1 MTRTAGA
8 PSARR
13 AFESHN
19 LLRIPFSRDATSL
32 AFGSVRPGPPF
43 TSSAAMRSC
52 NGMQRSNRN
61 TKVDQVN

>member
-13 AFESHN
+13 AFEPHN
-19 LLRIPFSRDATSL
+19 LLRIPFSRDARTL
-32 AFGSVRPGPPF
+32 AFGSVWPGPLF

-52 NGMQRSNRN
+52 SGMQRSNRN